1 MATGFDESPAS
12 EQVRPLLRVKLVAG
26 TSWWYLL
33 MIVARNL
40 VCFVDSRLI
49 ISLILLPLGID
60 SYYEYLLKAYILFG
74 DESYLR
80 RFNRHYEGK

>member
-1 MATGFDESPAS
+1 
-12 EQVRPLLRVKLVAG
+12 
-26 TSWWYLL
+26 

-40 VCFVDSRLI
+40 VCFVESFVDSRLI